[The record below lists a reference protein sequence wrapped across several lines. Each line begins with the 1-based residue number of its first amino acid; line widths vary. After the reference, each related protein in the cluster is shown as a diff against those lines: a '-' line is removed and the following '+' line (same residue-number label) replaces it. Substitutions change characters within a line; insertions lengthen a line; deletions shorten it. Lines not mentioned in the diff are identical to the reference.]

1 MVLPGS
7 TVHAFQQQQY
17 VVAGGVSLLD
27 LDCTGDPFHWACLRV
42 LLLRAIPERSQG
54 QIEGKRF
61 NFLR

>member
-27 LDCTGDPFHWACLRV
+27 LDCTDDPFHWACPRV
-42 LLLRAIPERSQG
+42 PLLKAYRNAVKDRLEAKDTI
-54 QIEGKRF
+54 F
-61 NFLR
+61 